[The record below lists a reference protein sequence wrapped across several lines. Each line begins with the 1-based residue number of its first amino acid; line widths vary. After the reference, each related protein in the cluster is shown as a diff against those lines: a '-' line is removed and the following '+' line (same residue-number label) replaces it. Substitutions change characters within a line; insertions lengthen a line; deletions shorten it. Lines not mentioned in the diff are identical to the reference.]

1 MTNDAPLTINDLDV
15 LHDLLVRFRNQYLTS
30 VHPSLVDFDELN
42 ELVDDLS
49 EAPGAA
55 S

>member
-15 LHDLLVRFRNQYLTS
+15 LRDLLVRFRNQYLKS
-30 VHPSLVDFDELN
+30 VDASQVDVDELI